1 MTPRM
6 VAIAIAKEEAARA
19 GIDVD
24 ALLGESRRPE
34 HVRPRHRTW
43 AVTKWTLAIGWKE
56 LGRLFYVDHS
66 TIKAAVDRYQR
77 ELNREH
83 GLGAPVP
90 NVRLKCA

>member
-19 GIDVD
+19 GIDID

-43 AVTKWTLAIGWKE
+43 AVTKWTLGIGWKE
-56 LGRLFYVDHS
+56 LGRLFDVDHS
-66 TIKAAVDRYQR
+66 TIKVAVDRYQR
-77 ELNREH
+77 RLNAEH
-83 GLGAPVP
+83 GMAPATP
-90 NVRLKCA
+90 DTKLRCA